1 MQKSDFVRLR
11 HMLDASKEALSFT
24 TGRSRRDLDKDRM
37 LGGVLSLVKDIEII
51 GEAAS
56 KVSLEVSTN
65 TPDIPWMDI
74 VDMRN
79 HLIHAYFNVDL
90 DIVWD
95 TVTKDLPS
103 LISTLEKI
111 IRIEE
116 NPGTG
121 AQPFT

>member
-1 MQKSDFVRLR
+1 
-11 HMLDASKEALSFT
+11 MLDAAREALSFT
-24 TGRSRRDLDKDRM
+24 KDRSRSDLDNDRM
-37 LGGVLSLVKDIEII
+37 LVLSLVKDIEII

-56 KVSLEVSTN
+56 KVSPEVSTN
-65 TPDIPWMDI
+65 NPDIPWIDI

-79 HLIHAYFNVDL
+79 HLIHAYFDVDV

-111 IRIEE
+111 ITLEE

-121 AQPFT
+121 DQSFT

>member
-1 MQKSDFVRLR
+1 MRKSDFVRLR
-11 HMLDASKEALSFT
+11 HMLDAAKEALSFT
-24 TGRSRRDLDKDRM
+24 TGRSRSDLDKGRM
-37 LGGVLSLVKDIEII
+37 LVLSLVKDIEII

-74 VDMRN
+74 V
-79 HLIHAYFNVDL
+79 
-90 DIVWD
+90 WD

-103 LISTLEKI
+103 LVSTLEKI
-111 IRIEE
+111 IPLKE

>member
-1 MQKSDFVRLR
+1 MRKSDFVRLR
-11 HMLDASKEALSFT
+11 HMLDAAREALSFT
-24 TGRSRRDLDKDRM
+24 KDRSRSDLDNDRM
-37 LGGVLSLVKDIEII
+37 LVLSLVKDIEII

-56 KVSLEVSTN
+56 KVSPEVSTN
-65 TPDIPWMDI
+65 NPDIPWIDI

-79 HLIHAYFNVDL
+79 HLIHAYFDVDV

-111 IRIEE
+111 ITLEE

-121 AQPFT
+121 DQSFT